1 MASNNSTLKVDYE
14 DIWREVRQMDFGE
27 TKPSNDHDRHTV
39 QHITNIMKAHR
50 YAINH
55 PKQAGISEKKV
66 RIYEKRM
73 QVMRNIWVKECQI
86 ASRVD
91 SEVPVVQKDEEGTW
105 RVYTQENSQQ

>member
-39 QHITNIMKAHR
+39 QHLTNIMKAHR

-55 PKQAGISEKKV
+55 PKQAGISKKKA

-73 QVMRNIWVKECQI
+73 QVMGNIWVKECQI

-105 RVYTQENSQQ
+105 RVYTQKN